1 MALATTPMPHNEE
14 PRATP
19 RAGALSLRIIAA
31 ALVIGF
37 CYWAASVVM
46 TLLLSIL
53 IAYFLDPFVEWL
65 ERFRLPR
72 VLGSLIA
79 LGMMSGVLIFIG
91 WMTYERI
98 NSFIQDWP
106 KYQAPIQKVAQEID
120 RRIQRLE
127 RGVTEIAPNQQAESP
142 APTQA
147 PTGGPGSRIRELLLA
162 GLGSIYNVLLAATFV
177 PFLVFFMLAGKRD
190 VWHGTMQL
198 FPPTER
204 TRVKNTLEE
213 IAVMLRSY
221 IVGNVMVA
229 GILVVLSAAFFWT
242 LGLDYAVLIGLV
254 SGVLNLVPYLGF
266 VLSVLPPLVIG
277 LVKYDTLWPFLWIAG
292 VLGFFHLVAVNLLV
306 PALVGR
312 KVHLNALAVTVALLF
327 WGWLWGGIGFILA
340 IPITATV
347 KVVCDRVDRWQHVGR
362 WLGA

>member
-127 RGVTEIAPNQQAESP
+127 RGVTEIAPNQPAESP

-204 TRVKNTLEE
+204 TRVKNTL
-213 IAVMLRSY
+213 
-221 IVGNVMVA
+221 
-229 GILVVLSAAFFWT
+229 
-242 LGLDYAVLIGLV
+242 
-254 SGVLNLVPYLGF
+254 
-266 VLSVLPPLVIG
+266 
-277 LVKYDTLWPFLWIAG
+277 
-292 VLGFFHLVAVNLLV
+292 
-306 PALVGR
+306 
-312 KVHLNALAVTVALLF
+312 
-327 WGWLWGGIGFILA
+327 
-340 IPITATV
+340 
-347 KVVCDRVDRWQHVGR
+347 
-362 WLGA
+362 